1 VNISEERRKFIEF
14 SEKASSNE
22 HRYSS
27 LMADLEDSRLSC
39 EQLERTRR
47 DLEAQLHDALEKI
60 ADLQTQNSSMSS
72 YKYQFSI
79 ELESVREDYEL
90 SLRELRETKDKYN
103 KCLLDLQRVSEELKQ
118 EQEHSLTF
126 VSVRKSYETQIKEIT
141 YRLEQAEVN
150 GTSGSKRELTKL
162 QNRIRELEA
171 SLEEEARRYNE
182 AVKETRTNSRRL
194 KELASESEDDK
205 RRIIQLQEAVEA
217 LNKKLKAYRKQC
229 EETEEIAALNLHKY
243 RKAIQE
249 QEDAMER
256 ADIAENNLNK
266 MRCYNRS
273 SVSMSRSSV
282 PRDVGSSTVT
292 FTTRTV
298 KRAMS
303 SHNETN

>member
-1 VNISEERRKFIEF
+1 MATRKNHERALESMQVTLDAEIHGRNEANRQKKKLELDINELEIALDHANRQVADFQSKISILNVTIIDLEVNISEERRKFIEF

-150 GTSGSKRELTKL
+150 G
-162 QNRIRELEA
+162 
-171 SLEEEARRYNE
+171 
-182 AVKETRTNSRRL
+182 
-194 KELASESEDDK
+194 
-205 RRIIQLQEAVEA
+205 
-217 LNKKLKAYRKQC
+217 KLKQGLSVIYR
-229 EETEEIAALNLHKY
+229 
-243 RKAIQE
+243 
-249 QEDAMER
+249 
-256 ADIAENNLNK
+256 
-266 MRCYNRS
+266 S
-273 SVSMSRSSV
+273 
-282 PRDVGSSTVT
+282 
-292 FTTRTV
+292 FTAFIIV
-298 KRAMS
+298 KCR
-303 SHNETN
+303 

>member
-1 VNISEERRKFIEF
+1 MIKRF
-14 SEKASSNE
+14 S
-22 HRYSS
+22 
-27 LMADLEDSRLSC
+27 
-39 EQLERTRR
+39 
-47 DLEAQLHDALEKI
+47 KI
-60 ADLQTQNSSMSS
+60 FYFFQPAI
-72 YKYQFSI
+72 KI
-79 ELESVREDYEL
+79 
-90 SLRELRETKDKYN
+90 
-103 KCLLDLQRVSEELKQ
+103 CLL
-118 EQEHSLTF
+118 T
-126 VSVRKSYETQIKEIT
+126 
-141 YRLEQAEVN
+141 

-171 SLEEEARRYNE
+171 SLEEEARRHNE

-282 PRDVGSSTVT
+282 PVRNALGRLGFLLVGLTIEC
-292 FTTRTV
+292 FF
-298 KRAMS
+298 
-303 SHNETN
+303 